1 MNLNKKISV
10 EPFNEIT
17 TNVITNFIILVESIV
32 LFTKAVLTVDFY
44 NSDGRIVKR
53 ERLELAGDDY
63 SNWGNSDDY
72 IINYVTNYYGL
83 TPAPN

>member
-17 TNVITNFIILVESIV
+17 TNVITNVIISVDFVV
-32 LFTKAVLTVDFY
+32 LFTKALFTVDFY
-44 NSDGRIVKR
+44 NSDGKLVKR
-53 ERLELAGDDY
+53 ERVEIAGDDY